1 MGRAGRF
8 ESLTLGLK
16 GTNPRFPWKPSTT
29 MLTYRL
35 VSTTEHSGSTTT
47 NPITIHPNTD
57 GPQPP
62 TSTES
67 SRTMVRLE
75 DGAVLLTC
83 GYSTLHRWTPIG
95 QR

>member
-1 MGRAGRF
+1 
-8 ESLTLGLK
+8 
-16 GTNPRFPWKPSTT
+16 

-35 VSTTEHSGSTTT
+35 VSTTEDSESTTT
-47 NPITIHPNTD
+47 NPITIHPNTG

-67 SRTMVRLE
+67 SRTMLRLE

-83 GYSTLHRWTPIG
+83 EN
-95 QR
+95 